1 MATSSQDQ
9 FFPYLLYNRWRILYL
24 KLGLKGTDGVTL
36 TSDGLLCAIYGKA
49 KVKTPLSNIDHTL
62 LTGNHRWY
70 TAVGIR
76 GSFKDDGITFGTNHR
91 AGLCIAFKERV
102 PRVIGMRDHSALW
115 VSVADPEGLAAAIA
129 ARLQ

>member
-9 FFPYLLYNRWRILYL
+9 FFPYLLYNRWRVLYL
-24 KLGLKGTDGVTL
+24 TLGLKGTDGVTL
-36 TSDGLLCAIYGKA
+36 TSDGLLWATYGRA
-49 KVKTPLSNIDHTL
+49 KVKTLLSNIDHTL

-76 GSFKDDGITFGTNHR
+76 GSFKDNGITFGTNHR

-102 PRVIGMRDHSALW
+102 PRVIGMRDHSTLW
-115 VSVADPEGLAAAIA
+115 VSVADPEGLAAAITT
-129 ARLQ
+129 RL